1 MIFDAHSDTMYEI
14 MKKGCSFESNNLHID
29 YNRLKKY
36 GEYIQVFAAFVD
48 TDEIDCT
55 PKEHVDKI
63 IDVYMRETEIYC
75 INRCENAKDI
85 KQGEIN
91 SILSI
96 EGGEALMGSF
106 ENLEEYARKGV
117 KIITLTWN
125 HNNEISHS
133 ITSEEG
139 MGLTE
144 FGKNLIKEMNKK
156 GIIID
161 LSHISVQGFW
171 DALEITK
178 KPVIASHSCVKK
190 LCNHPRNLSDEQIKA
205 IIKNRGVIGVNFY
218 ADFLWE
224 ENCTTDKIIEHI
236 DYIIDLGGEENV
248 GLGSDFDGME
258 RLPEGMTGIESME
271 NLTNAIYKKY
281 GKEKGEK
288 IIFRNFLRVLK
299 ENSENL

>member
-63 IDVYMRETEIYC
+63 IDVYMRETEKYC
-75 INRCENAKDI
+75 INRCKNAKDI

-96 EGGEALMGSF
+96 EGGEALMGRK
-106 ENLEEYARKGV
+106 ENLEEYVR
-117 KIITLTWN
+117 
-125 HNNEISHS
+125 
-133 ITSEEG
+133 TSEDG
-139 MGLTE
+139 LGLTE
-144 FGKNLIKEMNKK
+144 FGKNLVKEMNKK

-205 IIKNRGVIGVNFY
+205 IIKKRGVIGVNFY

-248 GLGSDFDGME
+248 GLGSDFDGMG

-299 ENSENL
+299 ENSVNL